1 MTTRKHDPDAAI
13 GWLLIVVTMS
23 TLLLILMWC
32 SGCTHVTDCPPVT
45 VPDEVL
51 LPIAAPC
58 EKLPVVEIPDRES
71 AGWTAEQIR
80 ECVACYLSALARDY
94 LALWDAHA
102 ANQHALVSHNE
113 ACYDSSVNSDD

>member
-1 MTTRKHDPDAAI
+1 MKC
-13 GWLLIVVTMS
+13 IVLCMM
-23 TLLLILMWC
+23 ILFGV

-94 LALWDAHA
+94 LAVWDAYV
-102 ANQHALVSHNE
+102 ANRHTLVSHNE
-113 ACYDSSVNSDD
+113 ACKGVE